1 MPLFFQVEVFEAV
14 VRWCTAEI
22 KRRLDDS
29 DDGEVPSLGK
39 LFAVFEPSIRF
50 GAFTS
55 QGNDMIQPVSSESLK
70 RVTISQSL
78 SKVLTY

>member
-1 MPLFFQVEVFEAV
+1 M
-14 VRWCTAEI
+14 RWCTAEI

-39 LFAVFEPSIRF
+39 LFAEFEPSIRF

-55 QGNDMIQPVSSESLK
+55 QGRGSTLLLRIHDFLIK
-70 RVTISQSL
+70 
-78 SKVLTY
+78 